1 MFSRALECGLG
12 GWDDWDREV
21 YGWCDRNRSA
31 EYLEERLGLERER
44 KGSGMGFE
52 LFFQRLG
59 VSIFILKFNKNYLF
73 VS

>member
-1 MFSRALECGLG
+1 MLKRACSYFMFSRALECGLG

-44 KGSGMGFE
+44 KKEKRVG
-52 LFFQRLG
+52 
-59 VSIFILKFNKNYLF
+59 N
-73 VS
+73 